1 MTATAPETTE
11 ESAVASPRARRSQSA
26 DGANAGDG
34 AAGTGAAEGAGATS
48 PSPSPSRRDRLRAW
62 LAGSLVIVGGT
73 LICKLP
79 DRIVWHLADI
89 AGSVAYTVSGDRRDR
104 ARLNL
109 RRVVVWMA
117 AHEVGDEKY
126 RRAADDPRILEKLVR
141 SAFHSLAHY
150 YMEVLRT
157 PRFTAAYVNERI
169 VLDTVAEVD
178 QALGTRRALILVGM
192 HFGSIEMPGLFAM
205 SRVGDITTA
214 METLRNERIQR
225 YLYRIRVSYGLRIVG
240 LKEAGTELIGALR
253 RNEPIGLI
261 ADRDITGGGI
271 EVQMFGATTKIPAGP
286 VLLASETGAPL
297 YVSGVRRVGPGRY
310 RGKLWPVPVPPLG
323 SRRERSRAMLQEEA
337 KLFERVVVDA
347 PDQWLACFHQI
358 WPDLERP
365 ARKDS
370 GGNR

>member
-1 MTATAPETTE
+1 MIGTAPEASE
-11 ESAVASPRARRSQSA
+11 QHGADSAAQ
-26 DGANAGDG
+26 D
-34 AAGTGAAEGAGATS
+34 AALPAAGAAETSSRARKPTPNEAGPVT
-48 PSPSPSRRDRLRAW
+48 PTGRTGRFRAW
-62 LAGSLVIVGGT
+62 LTAAAVIVGGNV
-73 LICKLP
+73 IRRLP
-79 DRIVWHLADI
+79 DRIVWHLADL
-89 AGSVAYTVSGDRRDR
+89 AGSVAYTVSGERRDR

-109 RRVVVWMA
+109 RRVVVWMS
-117 AHEVGDEKY
+117 AHEVGDERY
-126 RRAADDPRILEKLVR
+126 RRAADDPRLLEKLVR
-141 SAFHSLAHY
+141 SAFRSLAHY

-169 VLDTVAEVD
+169 VLDTVAEID
-178 QALGTRRALILVGM
+178 DAMATRRALILVGM

-205 SRVGDITTA
+205 SRLGDITTA
-214 METLRNERIQR
+214 METLRNERVQR
-225 YLYRIRVSYGLRIVG
+225 YLYRIRASYGLRIVG
-240 LKEAGTELIGALR
+240 LEEAGTELIAALR

-286 VLLASETGAPL
+286 VLLASETGAPM

-310 RGKLWPVPVPPLG
+310 RGKLWPVPVPQAG

-337 KLFERVVVDA
+337 RLFERVVVDA
-347 PDQWLACFHQI
+347 PDQWLACFHHI

-365 ARKDS
+365 ARNDT

>member
-1 MTATAPETTE
+1 MIGTAPEAAQE
-11 ESAVASPRARRSQSA
+11 LRDSAQASAGGRRSKQA
-26 DGANAGDG
+26 HAP
-34 AAGTGAAEGAGATS
+34 AAGTRPGPFG
-48 PSPSPSRRDRLRAW
+48 RLRAW
-62 LAGSLVIVGGT
+62 LTAVLVIAGGT
-73 LICKLP
+73 VICKLP
-79 DRIVWHLADI
+79 DRIVWHLADV
-89 AGSVAYTVSGDRRDR
+89 AGSIAYTVSGERRDR

-117 AHEVGDEKY
+117 AHEVGDERY
-126 RRAADDPRILEKLVR
+126 RRAADDPRVLEKLVR
-141 SAFHSLAHY
+141 SAFRSLAHY

-157 PRFTAAYVNERI
+157 PRFTAAYVQERI
-169 VLDTVAEVD
+169 VIDTVAEID
-178 QALGTRRALILVGM
+178 DAMATRRALILVGM
-192 HFGSIEMPGLFAM
+192 HFGPIEMPGLYAM
-205 SRVGDITTA
+205 SRLGAITTA

-240 LKEAGTELIGALR
+240 LEEAGTELIAALR

-271 EVQMFGATTKIPAGP
+271 EVQLFGATTKIPAGP
-286 VLLASETGAPL
+286 VLLASETGAPM

-310 RGKLWPVPVPPLG
+310 RGKLWPVPVPQSG

-337 KLFERVVVDA
+337 RLFERVVVDA
-347 PDQWLACFHQI
+347 PDQWLACFHHI

-365 ARKDS
+365 ARNDP

>member
-1 MTATAPETTE
+1 MIGTAPEAAREHAE
-11 ESAVASPRARRSQSA
+11 ERAEVSPRAPSRSRY
-26 DGANAGDG
+26 G
-34 AAGTGAAEGAGATS
+34 AA
-48 PSPSPSRRDRLRAW
+48 
-62 LAGSLVIVGGT
+62 AGSVRPGLFGRFRGRLTAICVIVGGT
-73 LICKLP
+73 IICKLP
-79 DRIVWHLADI
+79 DRIVWHLADV
-89 AGSVAYTVSGDRRDR
+89 AGSVAYTVSRERRDR

-109 RRVVVWMA
+109 RRVVTWMA

-126 RRAADDPRILEKLVR
+126 RRAADDPRLLEKYVR
-141 SAFHSLAHY
+141 SAFRSLAHY

-157 PRFTAAYVNERI
+157 PRFTAEYVNERI
-169 VLDTVAEVD
+169 VLDTQSEVD
-178 QALGTRRALILVGM
+178 DALGTRRALILVGM

-205 SRVGDITTA
+205 SRVGPVATA

-225 YLYRIRVSYGLRIVG
+225 YLYRIRVSYGLRI
-240 LKEAGTELIGALR
+240 LSLEEAGTGLIAALR

-286 VLLASETGAPL
+286 VLLAGETGAPM

-310 RGKLWPVPVPPLG
+310 RGKLWPVPVPQSG

-337 KLFERVVVDA
+337 RLFERVVVDA
-347 PDQWLACFHQI
+347 PDQWLACFHHI

-365 ARKDS
+365 AKNEP
-370 GGNR
+370 GGHR

>member
-1 MTATAPETTE
+1 VRPGPFGRFRGWLTAIF
-11 ESAVASPRARRSQSA
+11 
-26 DGANAGDG
+26 
-34 AAGTGAAEGAGATS
+34 
-48 PSPSPSRRDRLRAW
+48 
-62 LAGSLVIVGGT
+62 VIVGGT
-73 LICKLP
+73 IICKLP
-79 DRIVWHLADI
+79 DRVVWHLADV
-89 AGSVAYTVSGDRRDR
+89 AGSIAYTVSGERRAR

-117 AHEVGDEKY
+117 AHEIGDEKY
-126 RRAADDPRILEKLVR
+126 RRAADDPRLLEKHVR
-141 SAFHSLAHY
+141 SAFRSLAHY

-169 VLDTVAEVD
+169 VLDTPAEVD
-178 QALGTRRALILVGM
+178 EALGTRRALILVGM

-205 SRVGDITTA
+205 SRVGPVATA

-225 YLYRIRVSYGLRIVG
+225 YLYRIRVSYGLRI
-240 LKEAGTELIGALR
+240 LSLEEAGAGLIAALR

-286 VLLASETGAPL
+286 VLLAGETGAPMC
-297 YVSGVRRVGPGRY
+297 VSGVRRVGPGRY
-310 RGKLWPVPVPPLG
+310 RGKLWPVPVPQSG

-337 KLFERVVVDA
+337 RLFERVVVDA
-347 PDQWLACFHQI
+347 PDQWLACFHHI

-365 ARKDS
+365 AKNDT
-370 GGNR
+370 GGHR

>member
-1 MTATAPETTE
+1 MIGTAPEAAQE
-11 ESAVASPRARRSQSA
+11 PVRDSAQASPGGRRSKQA
-26 DGANAGDG
+26 HAPV
-34 AAGTGAAEGAGATS
+34 ATTR
-48 PSPSPSRRDRLRAW
+48 PGPFGRLRAR
-62 LAGSLVIVGGT
+62 LTAVLVISGGT
-73 LICKLP
+73 VICKLP
-79 DRIVWHLADI
+79 DRIVWHLADV
-89 AGSVAYTVSGDRRDR
+89 AGSIAYTVSGERRDR

-126 RRAADDPRILEKLVR
+126 RRAADDPRVLEKLVR
-141 SAFHSLAHY
+141 SAFRSLAYY

-157 PRFTAAYVNERI
+157 PRFTAAYVQERI
-169 VLDTVAEVD
+169 VIDTVAEID
-178 QALGTRRALILVGM
+178 DAMATRRALILVGM
-192 HFGSIEMPGLFAM
+192 HFGPIEMPGLYAM
-205 SRVGDITTA
+205 SRLGDITTA

-240 LKEAGTELIGALR
+240 LEEAGTELIAALR

-271 EVQMFGATTKIPAGP
+271 EVQLFGATTKIPAGP

-310 RGKLWPVPVPPLG
+310 RGKLWPVPVPQSG

-337 KLFERVVVDA
+337 RLFERVVVDA
-347 PDQWLACFHQI
+347 PDQWLACFHHI

-365 ARKDS
+365 ARTDP

>member
-1 MTATAPETTE
+1 MIGMVP
-11 ESAVASPRARRSQSA
+11 
-26 DGANAGDG
+26 
-34 AAGTGAAEGAGATS
+34 GAAEKSTETS
-48 PSPSPSRRDRLRAW
+48 PRVLRSRPAGVADHTRRGPFGRLRDWAT
-62 LAGSLVIVGGT
+62 AGIVIAGGT

-79 DRIVWHLADI
+79 DRLVWHLADL
-89 AGSVAYTVSGDRRDR
+89 AGSIAYTVSRERRDQ
-104 ARLNL
+104 ARRNL

-117 AHEVGDEKY
+117 AHEVGDERY
-126 RRAADDPRILEKLVR
+126 RRAAADSTALESLVR
-141 SAFHSLAHY
+141 SAFHNLAHY

-169 VLDTVAEVD
+169 ALDAAAKVEVD
-178 QALGTRRALILVGM
+178 EAMKTRRALIQVGM

-205 SRVGDITTA
+205 SRVGAITTA
-214 METLRNERIQR
+214 METLRNQRIQR

-240 LKEAGTELIGALR
+240 LEQAGAELIAALR
-253 RNEPIGLI
+253 RNEPIGLV
-261 ADRDITGGGI
+261 ADRDITGGGV

-297 YVSGVRRVGPGRY
+297 YVSGVQRIGPGRY
-310 RGKLWPVPVPPLG
+310 RGRLWQVPVPQSG
-323 SRRERSRAMLQEEA
+323 SRRERRRAMMQEEA
-337 KLFERVVVDA
+337 RLFERVVVDA

-365 ARKDS
+365 ARNES

>member
-1 MTATAPETTE
+1 MIGTATEAAG
-11 ESAVASPRARRSQSA
+11 ESGEASPRFRRSQPA
-26 DGANAGDG
+26 D
-34 AAGTGAAEGAGATS
+34 GAGATR
-48 PSPSPSRRDRLRAW
+48 PGPFGRLRAW
-62 LAGSLVIVGGT
+62 LTAGVVIAGGT

-79 DRIVWHLADI
+79 DRLVWHLADL
-89 AGSVAYTVSGDRRDR
+89 AGSVAYTVSRERRDR
-104 ARLNL
+104 ARRNL

-117 AHEVGDEKY
+117 THEIGDEKY
-126 RRAADDPRILEKLVR
+126 RRAADDPRVLESLVR
-141 SAFHSLAHY
+141 SAFHSLARY

-178 QALGTRRALILVGM
+178 EALATRRALILVGM

-205 SRVGDITTA
+205 SRVGDVTTA
-214 METLRNERIQR
+214 METLHNRRIQR
-225 YLYRIRVSYGLRIVG
+225 YLYRIRISYGLRIVG
-240 LKEAGTELIGALR
+240 LEEAGTELIAALR

-286 VLLASETGAPL
+286 VLLASQTGAPL
-297 YVSGVRRVGPGRY
+297 YVSSVRRVGPGRY
-310 RGKLWPVPVPPLG
+310 RGKLWPVPVPQSG
-323 SRRERSRAMLQEEA
+323 SRRERSRAMIQEEA
-337 KLFERVVVDA
+337 RLFERVVVDA

-365 ARKDS
+365 AQNDT